1 MAWRIPGSQ
10 CRTVMKEKEAIARRL
25 IAQGLSNTQI
35 SAQLRCST
43 RFVRDVRSRSIPV
56 YGQFCSFEQ

>member
-10 CRTVMKEKEAIARRL
+10 SRTVMKEKEVLARRL

-35 SAQLRCST
+35 SVQLRCST
-43 RFVRDVRSRSIPV
+43 RFVRDVRAKMEREGGSSV
-56 YGQFCSFEQ
+56 AAS